1 MYKNTLILTESDA
14 KLAAEMLRKAI
25 DDLNVVLMLVIGKD
39 ATTKQIVDWADK
51 LADKGRITNDYN
63 LRQVVWI
70 RKPEVAPVRE
80 ILDAILGE
88 RTPVVAVLNF
98 HDQLASSLDATDL
111 IEPLTLEGAFLKG
124 HKT

>member
-39 ATTKQIVDWADK
+39 AKTKQIVDWADK
-51 LADKGRITNDYN
+51 LADKGRITGDYN

-70 RKPEVAPVRE
+70 RKPDVAPVRE

-88 RTPVVAVLNF
+88 PRVVVAVLNF
-98 HDQLASSLDATDL
+98 HDKVVATLNESDT
-111 IEPLTLEGAFLKG
+111 IDPLTLEGLFLKG